1 MTSVVAVVHRGDTRW
16 VYLDAGVFTGLVET
30 LDEAIRY
37 RLETDATGPTGP
49 CVLAGPTCD
58 SADVLYEKQ
67 PVHLPLSLA
76 EGDRVVLTSA
86 GAYTTCYSTVGF
98 NGFAPLPTELVRV
111 TGPTRGTIASHAV
124 AAVGMSLPWPLLV
137 LLVWERAGDGWV
149 LGLAGAAR
157 MLPYVVLSWAAGR
170 LADRYARDRIVR
182 LTLAARLVLLFGVA
196 AALTIG
202 QTWLALV
209 AATLAIAVAT
219 PAYPALAAAMPG
231 LAGRHTERATGLL
244 VTCEVASFV
253 VGPALGG
260 LLLAPA
266 TRPLVP
272 WVAVVCLV
280 AAWVLFDGV
289 RLPKPAAAVATT
301 RANGVLAALRTSAV
315 LRGAVAAVAVVNAV
329 AASRRSGAAPARRGL
344 GRRERGHGVRDRDRG
359 AGASG
364 PWAGRCSDGSRP
376 AGASARG
383 SGWSC
388 SAAAWSAWRR
398 RLRCGSPCRCSTLA
412 GAAAVQVEIVATAYV
427 QRAAPDRLRASVLGL
442 TDTAMVAAALLGALV
457 APALAASD
465 RRAGRSCSS
474 PRREAWPRWSLV
486 RRPVEGMAT
495 VEEPQSIAA

>member
-1 MTSVVAVVHRGDTRW
+1 M
-16 VYLDAGVFTGLVET
+16 
-30 LDEAIRY
+30 
-37 RLETDATGPTGP
+37 
-49 CVLAGPTCD
+49 
-58 SADVLYEKQ
+58 
-67 PVHLPLSLA
+67 
-76 EGDRVVLTSA
+76 
-86 GAYTTCYSTVGF
+86 
-98 NGFAPLPTELVRV
+98 

-157 MLPYVVLSWAAGR
+157 MLPYVALSWAAGR
-170 LADRYARDRIVR
+170 LADRFARDRIVR
-182 LTLAARLVLLFGVA
+182 LTLAARLVLLVGVA

-209 AATLAIAVAT
+209 AATLAIAAAT

-260 LLLAPA
+260 LMLAPA

-289 RLPKPAAAVATT
+289 RLPKPAEAVATT
-301 RANGVLAALRTSAV
+301 RANGVLAALRTSGV

-329 AASRRSGAAPARRGL
+329 AAAVGLALLPLAEAWDVASEGTAFGIATGALGL
-344 GRRERGHGVRDRDRG
+344 GALG
-359 AGASG
+359 G
-364 PWAGRCSDGSRP
+364 PVLGRIAARWRLGPRVWLVVLGGCLWAWC
-376 AGASARG
+376 
-383 SGWSC
+383 
-388 SAAAWSAWRR
+388 R
-398 RLRCGSPCRCSTLA
+398 RLRCWVAVPLLAVA

-457 APALAASD
+457 SPALAATIGA
-465 RRAGRSCSS
+465 RAGGARNWCRV
-474 PRREAWPRWSLV
+474 PRRDMLV
-486 RRPVEGMAT
+486 RIRSTGTTGPSAASRGRRLTSAREGRRKLSAPRGCVDSQPVGRRFTMAPFGALARLLT
-495 VEEPQSIAA
+495 SCQHPASSG

>member
-1 MTSVVAVVHRGDTRW
+1 M
-16 VYLDAGVFTGLVET
+16 
-30 LDEAIRY
+30 
-37 RLETDATGPTGP
+37 
-49 CVLAGPTCD
+49 
-58 SADVLYEKQ
+58 
-67 PVHLPLSLA
+67 
-76 EGDRVVLTSA
+76 
-86 GAYTTCYSTVGF
+86 
-98 NGFAPLPTELVRV
+98 

-157 MLPYVVLSWAAGR
+157 MLPYVALSWAAGR

-231 LAGRHTERATGLL
+231 LAGRHTDRATGLL

-289 RLPKPAAAVATT
+289 RLPKPAADVATT

-329 AASRRSGAAPARRGL
+329 AAAVGLTLLPLAEGWPGASEGTAFGIATGALGLGALGGPVLGRIAARWHLGPRVWLVVLGGCLVGVATAPSLWVAAPL
-344 GRRERGHGVRDRDRG
+344 
-359 AGASG
+359 
-364 PWAGRCSDGSRP
+364 
-376 AGASARG
+376 
-383 SGWSC
+383 
-388 SAAAWSAWRR
+388 
-398 RLRCGSPCRCSTLA
+398 LA
-412 GAAAVQVEIVATAYV
+412 VVGAAAVQVEIVATAYV
-427 QRAAPDRLRASVLGL
+427 QQAAPDRLRASVLGL
-442 TDTAMVAAALLGALV
+442 TDTAMVAAALLGALG
-457 APALAASD
+457 APALAATIG
-465 RRAGRSCSS
+465 AGPVVLVAAAGSV
-474 PRREAWPRWSLV
+474 AAVVLV
-486 RRPVEGMAT
+486 RRPVVRVAT
-495 VEEPQSIAA
+495 LEEAQSIAA